1 MKTVTISGREYLM
14 VQSPRSKASNCHGCA
29 LDAEKTGNACAYIVS
44 SLPLDARCKGKIIYI
59 LNTPESIAAYAAER
73 LS

>member
-1 MKTVTISGREYLM
+1 MKTITISGREYLM
-14 VQSPRSKASNCHGCA
+14 VQATRKSSNCYGCA
-29 LDAEKTGNACAYIVS
+29 LDAEKTGKSCAFVVEQ
-44 SLPLDARCKGKIIYI
+44 LLREDRCRGNLVYI

>member
-1 MKTVTISGREYLM
+1 MKTVTISGREYLL
-14 VQSPRSKASNCHGCA
+14 VQTTSKASNCHGCA

-44 SLPLDARCKGKIIYI
+44 NLPLDARCKGKSIYI

>member
-1 MKTVTISGREYLM
+1 MHTVTISGREYLM
-14 VQSPRSKASNCHGCA
+14 VQATRKSSNCYGCA
-29 LDAEKTGNACAYIVS
+29 LDGEKTGKAC
-44 SLPLDARCKGKIIYI
+44 SLVVQKLDQLDRCYNNYIYI